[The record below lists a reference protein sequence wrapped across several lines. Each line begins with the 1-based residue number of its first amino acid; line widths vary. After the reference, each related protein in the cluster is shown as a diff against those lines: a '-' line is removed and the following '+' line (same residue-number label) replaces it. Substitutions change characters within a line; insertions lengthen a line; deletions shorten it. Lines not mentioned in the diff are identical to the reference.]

1 MIIFENTKEVCMVF
15 VTQQHF
21 AVPAKKNTLW
31 HFVATNLTE
40 KASVESNVFF
50 SLSNMQVTYL
60 CEEIIS
66 SFTYLQKHIFNS
78 EKEEYDNII
87 ERHGS

>member
-1 MIIFENTKEVCMVF
+1 MVF
-15 VTQQHF
+15 VTQR
-21 AVPAKKNTLW
+21 
-31 HFVATNLTE
+31 HFVATSLTE

-50 SLSNMQVTYL
+50 SLSNMQVSYL

-78 EKEEYDNII
+78 EKEEYANII
-87 ERHGS
+87 EGHGSLP